1 MESLLAKLSEQQTLI
16 AKQKSAL
23 VPATDT
29 TNQAGEGSSTS
40 PSLLTPATDS
50 FGRSSPDTD
59 GDGTVR
65 LDKAE
70 MARLKKELDA
80 AKDQIARQRQEL
92 EQSRVIKHT
101 LDQAMESPSA
111 AGSPRVNPFMGFN
124 RPPNTSQGQ
133 ILRDDSRSEGSDA
146 VFPINS
152 GSNIWANTSRPA
164 FRAGMQPEP
173 TWNQSGPRP
182 WSQGGVGNVLPP
194 LMMPQQQSISQRNFS
209 VPLSPVGANRHGM
222 NDFKQINKGRGF
234 GHPNAPQNSRN
245 ASMFQPGNGW
255 DTYTGAPNSIDGMSI
270 NAMSPNSAYPPIGM
284 YPSSYQPQP
293 IGTPLSPT
301 AAEFRAG
308 QASSNPWNAAV
319 SRHQILLKWISA
331 STNVFLASGIS
342 RTNLC
347 VANGTIELPSPA

>member
-29 TNQAGEGSSTS
+29 VNQAREESSAS

-50 FGRSSPDTD
+50 FGHSSPDTD
-59 GDGTVR
+59 GDETIR
-65 LDKAE
+65 LDKVE

-80 AKDQIARQRQEL
+80 AKDQIARQKQEL
-92 EQSRVIKHT
+92 EQGRVIKHT
-101 LDQAMESPSA
+101 LDQAMGSPST
-111 AGSPRVNPFMGFN
+111 AGSPRVNPFMGCN

-133 ILRDDSRSEGSDA
+133 ILGDDTRSEDSEA
-146 VFPINS
+146 VFPINA
-152 GSNIWANTSRPA
+152 GPNIWANTSRSA

-173 TWNQSGPRP
+173 MWTQSGPRP

-194 LMMPQQQSISQRNFS
+194 LMVPQQQSISQRNFS
-209 VPLSPVGANRHGM
+209 VPLSPVGAGRHGM

-255 DTYTGAPNSIDGMSI
+255 DTYTGGPNSIDGMSI

-308 QASSNPWNAAV
+308 QASGNPWNAAV
-319 SRHQILLKWISA
+319 SRHQVQLL
-331 STNVFLASGIS
+331 
-342 RTNLC
+342 
-347 VANGTIELPSPA
+347 